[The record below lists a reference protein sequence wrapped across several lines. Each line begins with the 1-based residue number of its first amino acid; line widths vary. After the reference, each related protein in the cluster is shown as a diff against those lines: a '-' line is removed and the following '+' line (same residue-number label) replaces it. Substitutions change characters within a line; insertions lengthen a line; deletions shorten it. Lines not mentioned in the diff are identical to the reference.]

1 MRHRLPTLSVAMVA
15 LGVVVTLPASAAAQ
29 NSTSRAIVQPLPS
42 PEVERLNR
50 ALRKLARRPRDLD
63 ALIEA
68 GNASL
73 KLDDL
78 DAAIGFFGRAEELSS
93 DNPRVKMGQAA
104 VFLRSGRPIEA
115 LRLFSEAENA
125 GASPR
130 DVLADRGLAYDLVG
144 DQTRAQA
151 TYRQALREEPGSSLA
166 TRRMALSQAIVGERR
181 AFEDTLRPLID
192 KREFAAFRARAFGL
206 AILGEQ
212 DRAAA
217 IADAVMPRDLAS
229 RITPYLEFMPRL
241 TKAQQAAAANLGIF
255 PRAADI
261 GRDDPR
267 IANFAAA
274 NSGTVSASTDVEADN
289 RLEPVGE
296 PLGQPVTQVAN
307 AATQVAPVVPSEAT
321 SSAETVAVAQVQ
333 PLPVQ
338 TETAPSSTAD
348 APTLTAA
355 SSAPTPGFDLARV
368 QGNGESDS
376 PEFAPLVPSEA
387 GSTASQSRPTP
398 QPNFADAFGDLGAGD
413 LPDAKASGDAV
424 NIAAIDVRREAPPEP
439 EPAKPAH
446 PRRIWVQVATGRD
459 VAALKFDWRRIA
471 RKAPRQLRDF
481 NPHIVAWGQSNR
493 LLAGPIEGSQE
504 ARRLV
509 NALSEKGIDTFS
521 YTSPEG
527 TEIQELK

>member
-1 MRHRLPTLSVAMVA
+1 MSAMIPFRMSLAGVAFAVI
-15 LGVVVTLPASAAAQ
+15 GVTAILPASAGAQ

-50 ALRKLARRPRDLD
+50 ALRKLANRPRDLE

-73 KLDDL
+73 RLDDL

-115 LRLFSEAENA
+115 LQLFAEAEEA

-151 TYRQALREEPGSSLA
+151 TYRQALRDDPDNA
-166 TRRMALSQAIVGERR
+166 VAIRRMALSQAIVGEQR
-181 AFEDTLRPLID
+181 AFETTLRPLID
-192 KREFAAFRARAFGL
+192 KSDFAAFRTRAFGL

-212 DRAAA
+212 ERAAA
-217 IADAVMPRDLAS
+217 ITEAVMPRDLAS

-267 IANFAAA
+267 IANFAVATA
-274 NSGTVSASTDVEADN
+274 GGGSGSTDVDADT
-289 RLEPVGE
+289 RLTPTGQ
-296 PLGQPVTQVAN
+296 PLGQPTAQVA
-307 AATQVAPVVPSEAT
+307 ATDPGTASEGTRPSSGQSELTRVAQAQSGTSNPQVA
-321 SSAETVAVAQVQ
+321 
-333 PLPVQ
+333 
-338 TETAPSSTAD
+338 SSTRSN
-348 APTLTAA
+348 TANGA
-355 SSAPTPGFDLARV
+355 RGFDLAQVSGTGDRT
-368 QGNGESDS
+368 STPS
-376 PEFAPLVPSEA
+376 PA
-387 GSTASQSRPTP
+387 ASGASGTQS
-398 QPNFADAFGDLGAGD
+398 QPREQANFADAFGDLGTGQM
-413 LPDAKASGDAV
+413 PDAKSGGAAV
-424 NIAAIDVRREAPPEP
+424 NIAALDVPREAAP
-439 EPAKPAH
+439 EPAEPEH
-446 PRRIWVQVATGRD
+446 PRRVWVQVATGRD
-459 VAALKFDWRRIA
+459 ISALKFDWRRIS
-471 RKAPRQLRDF
+471 RKASRELRGLS
-481 NPHIVAWGQSNR
+481 PHVVAWGQSNR
-493 LLAGPIEGSQE
+493 LLAGPVEDSSE

-527 TEIQELK
+527 TEIKELK